1 MRNLFL
7 TITALAIVAL
17 SVTGCDFFRRLAGRP
32 DSEWI
37 AAKAEAI
44 RMDEERQRIRLD
56 SLEKARKAAADSAA
70 TAEAAADSV
79 RLANHRYRFC
89 VILGSFSSKENAERY
104 IEEIAQKGYKGE
116 LLAFR
121 NGTTAVGVCQT
132 DDESQVKK
140 SLEELQRQDFCPKG
154 AWILERKQ

>member
-1 MRNLFL
+1 MKNAFL
-7 TITALAIVAL
+7 TIAVMTLVATA
-17 SVTGCDFFRRLAGRP
+17 VTGCDFFRRLAGRP

-37 AAKAEAI
+37 EAKAEAI
-44 RMDEERQRIRLD
+44 RQEEEALRIRQD
-56 SLEKARKAAADSAA
+56 SLERTRKAEADSL
-70 TAEAAADSV
+70 AAADSV

-104 IEEIAQKGYKGE
+104 VEEIAAKGYKCE
-116 LLAFR
+116 LLTFR
-121 NGTTAVGVCQT
+121 NSTAVGVCPT
-132 DDESQVKK
+132 DDEAQAKK

>member
-1 MRNLFL
+1 MKNAFL
-7 TITALAIVAL
+7 TIAVMTLVATA
-17 SVTGCDFFRRLAGRP
+17 VTGCDFFRRLAGRP

-37 AAKAEAI
+37 EAKAEAI
-44 RMDEERQRIRLD
+44 RQEEEALRIRQD
-56 SLEKARKAAADSAA
+56 SLERARKADADSL
-70 TAEAAADSV
+70 AAADSV

-104 IEEIAQKGYKGE
+104 VEEIAAKGYKCE
-116 LLAFR
+116 LLTFR
-121 NGTTAVGVCQT
+121 NSTAVGVCPT
-132 DDESQVKK
+132 DDEAQAKK

>member
-1 MRNLFL
+1 MKNAFL
-7 TITALAIVAL
+7 TIAVMTLVATT
-17 SVTGCDFFRRLAGRP
+17 VTGCDFFRRLAGRP

-37 AAKAEAI
+37 EAKAEAI
-44 RMDEERQRIRLD
+44 RQEEEALRIRQD
-56 SLEKARKAAADSAA
+56 SLERARKAEADSL
-70 TAEAAADSV
+70 AAADSV

-104 IEEIAQKGYKGE
+104 VEEIAAKGYKCE
-116 LLAFR
+116 LLTFR
-121 NGTTAVGVCQT
+121 NSTAVGVCPT
-132 DDESQVKK
+132 DDEAQAKK

>member
-1 MRNLFL
+1 MKNTFL
-7 TITALAIVAL
+7 TIAVMTLVATA
-17 SVTGCDFFRRLAGRP
+17 VTGCDFFRRLAGRP

-37 AAKAEAI
+37 EAKAEAI
-44 RMDEERQRIRLD
+44 RQEEEALRIRQD
-56 SLEKARKAAADSAA
+56 SLERVRKAEADSL
-70 TAEAAADSV
+70 AAADSV

-104 IEEIAQKGYKGE
+104 VEEIAAKGYKCE
-116 LLAFR
+116 LLTFR
-121 NGTTAVGVCQT
+121 NSTAVGVCPT
-132 DDESQVKK
+132 DDEAQAKK

>member
-1 MRNLFL
+1 MKNAFL
-7 TITALAIVAL
+7 TIAIMALVAA

-37 AAKAEAI
+37 EAKEETI
-44 RMDEERQRIRLD
+44 RQEEETQRIRLD
-56 SLEKARKAAADSAA
+56 SLEKARKAEADSL
-70 TAEAAADSV
+70 AAADSV

-104 IEEIAQKGYKGE
+104 VEEIAAKGYKCE
-116 LLAFR
+116 LLTFR
-121 NGTTAVGVCQT
+121 NSTAVGVCPT
-132 DDESQVKK
+132 DDEEQAKK
-140 SLEELQRQDFCPKG
+140 SLSELQRQDFCPKG

>member
-1 MRNLFL
+1 MKNAFL
-7 TITALAIVAL
+7 TIAIMALVAA

-37 AAKAEAI
+37 EAKAETI
-44 RMDEERQRIRLD
+44 RKEEEALRIRQD
-56 SLEKARKAAADSAA
+56 SLERARKAEADSL
-70 TAEAAADSV
+70 AAADSV

-104 IEEIAQKGYKGE
+104 VEDIAAKGYKCE
-116 LLAFR
+116 LLTFR
-121 NGTTAVGVCQT
+121 NSTAVGVCPT
-132 DDESQVKK
+132 DDEAQAKK

>member
-1 MRNLFL
+1 MKNTFL
-7 TITALAIVAL
+7 TIAVMTLVATA
-17 SVTGCDFFRRLAGRP
+17 VTGCDFFRRLAGRP

-37 AAKAEAI
+37 EAKAEAI
-44 RMDEERQRIRLD
+44 RQEEEALRIRQD
-56 SLEKARKAAADSAA
+56 SLERARKAEADSL
-70 TAEAAADSV
+70 AAADSV

-104 IEEIAQKGYKGE
+104 VEEIAAKGYKCE
-116 LLAFR
+116 LLTFR
-121 NGTTAVGVCQT
+121 NSTAVGVCPT
-132 DDESQVKK
+132 DDEAQAKK